1 MLGLQLNV
9 QYSLDELFE
18 ILDLSNEL
26 LKIGNLEV
34 LNFCLELNK
43 SNCEVSVY
51 DPWVSK
57 EAALEEY
64 GIELIDYPEEK
75 KYDGIIIA
83 LAHNE
88 FRDLGIDTIRNFGID
103 GHILFDLKYLFDS
116 SEVDLRL

>member
-1 MLGLQLNV
+1 MIKNNIIIDNSKILILGITFKENCP
-9 QYSLDELFE
+9 D
-18 ILDLSNEL
+18 IRNT
-26 LKIGNLEV
+26 KIV
-34 LNFCLELNK
+34 DICSELNK